1 MFKAL
6 AEEGI
11 NIQMISTSEIKTF
24 RRRGR
29 EVHGARR
36 ARAPQDIRA
45 GQTAFQRDHE
55 AMKRLIA
62 AALIAMPIAAAA
74 QEDPYIWLEDVTGD
88 KPMAWVK
95 EQNAV
100 SVKELE
106 ARPEFK
112 QMHERLVAIYNSRE
126 RIPNVQKR
134 GNYLYNF
141 WQDADNPRGVWRRTS
156 MEEYRK
162 KDPRWETVLDIGKL
176 SADENEKWVFKGA
189 NCLYPD
195 YTRCLVTISRGGA
208 DAAEIR
214 EFDTVTKQFV
224 KDGFVLK
231 ESKGSA
237 DWRDRDTLYID
248 RDFGAGTLTTS
259 GYPRQVKEWK
269 RGTPVDSAKL
279 VFEGKESDVGVNVN
293 VIEEKGRR
301 YEMISRSITFW
312 ESEDFIRVGDKFVML
327 DTPRDAAVGAA
338 NGTLFVQ
345 LKSDWKLA
353 KGTYA
358 SGSLLAFNLDGFLEG
373 RKQPTVL
380 YEPTER
386 AALRSYVLTRD
397 MILLDILDNVK
408 SRVVEM
414 RRKGDRWVST
424 TVKLPPSSVV
434 SVAAL
439 DRHESNDYWMTVTSF
454 VEPTTLYLAK
464 PGDAD
469 REKMKYL
476 PAFFEAKGLKTVQYE
491 TTSKDGT
498 KIPYFV
504 VMRED
509 TKLDGSNPD
518 HPLRLRRIRGLHAAQ
533 LQRHHRRR
541 LAREGRRLG
550 SRQPARR
557 RRVRPEV
564 AHDRAAREPAD
575 GLRRL
580 HRRGRGPRQSQDH
593 VAEAPGHHGR
603 KPGRPAGGLDLRAA
617 PRSLQGGGVPGP
629 AAGHAALQQAAR
641 GRLVAGRIRQSGRS
655 EGLGVHLQVFAVPER
670 EEGRQ
675 VPAHLLLDDHAR
687 RSRPP
692 GPRPQDG
699 GAHEGAGP
707 RRALFRVHRGRPWRG
722 LDAGAAGLPVG
733 VDIHL
738 LLE

>member
-1 MFKAL
+1 MTRMF
-6 AEEGI
+6 
-11 NIQMISTSEIKTF
+11 
-24 RRRGR
+24 
-29 EVHGARR
+29 
-36 ARAPQDIRA
+36 
-45 GQTAFQRDHE
+45 
-55 AMKRLIA
+55 A
-62 AALIAMPIAAAA
+62 AAFTFSVATMAHA

-106 ARPEFK
+106 GRPEFK

-126 RIPNVQKR
+126 RIPSVSKR
-134 GNYLYNF
+134 GDYLYNF
-141 WQDADNPRGVWRRTS
+141 WQDAQNPRGVWRRTWL
-156 MEEYRK
+156 EEYRK
-162 KDPRWETVLDIGKL
+162 KDPKWEAVLDIGKL

-189 NCLYPD
+189 SCLYPD
-195 YTRCLVTISRGGA
+195 YTRCLVTLSRGGA

-248 RDFGAGTLTTS
+248 RDFGPGTLTTS

-279 VFEGKESDVGVNVN
+279 VFEGKESDVGVSVN

-301 YEMISRSITFW
+301 YEMISRGITFW
-312 ESEDFIRVGDKFVML
+312 ESEDFIRVGDKFVKL
-327 DTPRDAAVGAA
+327 DTPRDSTVSAA
-338 NGTLFVQ
+338 NGMLLVQ
-345 LKSDWKLA
+345 PKSDWKLP

-358 SGSLLAFNLDGFLEG
+358 SGSLLAFPLDSFLDG
-373 RKQPTVL
+373 RARQPTVL

-386 AALRSYVLTRD
+386 AALRSYVVTRD

-408 SRVVEM
+408 SKVVEM

-424 TVKLPPSSVV
+424 TVKVPPSSVV

-469 REKMKYL
+469 REKMKFL
-476 PAFFEAKGLKTVQYE
+476 PAFFDAKGLKTVQYE

-498 KIPYFV
+498 KIPYFA

-509 TKLDGSNPD
+509 TKLDGSNPTILYGYGGFEVSMLPNYSGTIGAGWLEKGGVWVLANLRGGGEFGPKWHTVALRENRQMAYD
-518 HPLRLRRIRGLHAAQ
+518 DFIAVGEDLVRRKITSPKHLGIMGGSQGGLLVGSTFVQRPDLFKAVVCQVPLLDMQRYNKLLAGASWQGEYGNPDEPKDWAFISKYSPYQNVKKDAKYPRIFFWTTTRDD
-533 LQRHHRRR
+533 
-541 LAREGRRLG
+541 
-550 SRQPARR
+550 
-557 RRVRPEV
+557 RV
-564 AHDRAAREPAD
+564 H
-575 GLRRL
+575 
-580 HRRGRGPRQSQDH
+580 
-593 VAEAPGHHGR
+593 PGHARKMVARMKEQGHDVLYFEYTEGGHGA
-603 KPGRPAGGLDLRAA
+603 GSTPA
-617 PRSLQGGGVPGP
+617 
-629 AAGHAALQQAAR
+629 QQAY
-641 GRLVAGRIRQSGRS
+641 LW
-655 EGLGVHLQVFAVPER
+655 
-670 EEGRQ
+670 
-675 VPAHLLLDDHAR
+675 
-687 RSRPP
+687 
-692 GPRPQDG
+692 
-699 GAHEGAGP
+699 
-707 RRALFRVHRGRPWRG
+707 ALTYTYFWNE
-722 LDAGAAGLPVG
+722 LK
-733 VDIHL
+733 
-738 LLE
+738 

>member
-1 MFKAL
+1 
-6 AEEGI
+6 
-11 NIQMISTSEIKTF
+11 
-24 RRRGR
+24 
-29 EVHGARR
+29 
-36 ARAPQDIRA
+36 
-45 GQTAFQRDHE
+45 
-55 AMKRLIA
+55 MKRLIA

-95 EQNAV
+95 EQNAA

-106 ARPEFK
+106 ARPEFR

-134 GNYLYNF
+134 GKYLYNF

-162 KDPRWETVLDIGKL
+162 KDPQWETVLDIGRL
-176 SADENEKWVFKGA
+176 STDENEKWVFKGA

-224 KDGFVLK
+224 KGGFVLK

-358 SGSLLAFNLDGFLEG
+358 SGSLLAFDLDSFLEG

-408 SRVVEM
+408 SKVVEM

-509 TKLDGSNPD
+509 TKLDGSNPTILYGYGGFEVSMLPNYSGTIGAGWLEKGGVWVLANLRGGGEFGPKWHTIALRENRQMAYD
-518 HPLRLRRIRGLHAAQ
+518 DFIAVGEDLVRRKITSPKHLGIMGGSQGGLLVGSTFTQRPDLFKAVVCQVPLLDMKRYNKLLAGASWQGEYGNPDEPKDWEFISKYSPYQNVKKDAKYPRIFFWTTTRDD
-533 LQRHHRRR
+533 
-541 LAREGRRLG
+541 
-550 SRQPARR
+550 
-557 RRVRPEV
+557 RV
-564 AHDRAAREPAD
+564 H
-575 GLRRL
+575 
-580 HRRGRGPRQSQDH
+580 
-593 VAEAPGHHGR
+593 PGHARKMVARMKEQGHDVLYFEYTEGGHGA
-603 KPGRPAGGLDLRAA
+603 GSTPA
-617 PRSLQGGGVPGP
+617 
-629 AAGHAALQQAAR
+629 QQAY
-641 GRLVAGRIRQSGRS
+641 LW
-655 EGLGVHLQVFAVPER
+655 
-670 EEGRQ
+670 
-675 VPAHLLLDDHAR
+675 
-687 RSRPP
+687 
-692 GPRPQDG
+692 
-699 GAHEGAGP
+699 
-707 RRALFRVHRGRPWRG
+707 ALTYTYFWNE
-722 LDAGAAGLPVG
+722 LK
-733 VDIHL
+733 
-738 LLE
+738 

>member
-1 MFKAL
+1 
-6 AEEGI
+6 
-11 NIQMISTSEIKTF
+11 
-24 RRRGR
+24 
-29 EVHGARR
+29 
-36 ARAPQDIRA
+36 
-45 GQTAFQRDHE
+45 
-55 AMKRLIA
+55 MKRLIA

-95 EQNAV
+95 EQNAA

-106 ARPEFK
+106 SRPEFK

-312 ESEDFIRVGDKFVML
+312 ESEDFIRVGDRFVML

-373 RKQPTVL
+373 RRQPTVL

-509 TKLDGSNPD
+509 TKLDGSNPTILYGYGGFEVSMLPNYSGTIGAGWLEKGGVWVLANLRGGGEFGPKWHTIALRENRQMAYD
-518 HPLRLRRIRGLHAAQ
+518 DFIAVGEDLVNRKITSPKHLGIMGGSQGGLLVGSTFVQRPDLFKAVVCQVPLLDMQRYNKLLAGASWQGEYGNPDDPKDWAFISKYSPYQNVKKDAKYPRIFFWTTTRDD
-533 LQRHHRRR
+533 
-541 LAREGRRLG
+541 
-550 SRQPARR
+550 
-557 RRVRPEV
+557 RV
-564 AHDRAAREPAD
+564 H
-575 GLRRL
+575 
-580 HRRGRGPRQSQDH
+580 
-593 VAEAPGHHGR
+593 PGHARKMVARMKEQGHDVLYFEYTEGGHGA
-603 KPGRPAGGLDLRAA
+603 GSTPA
-617 PRSLQGGGVPGP
+617 
-629 AAGHAALQQAAR
+629 QQAY
-641 GRLVAGRIRQSGRS
+641 LW
-655 EGLGVHLQVFAVPER
+655 
-670 EEGRQ
+670 
-675 VPAHLLLDDHAR
+675 
-687 RSRPP
+687 
-692 GPRPQDG
+692 
-699 GAHEGAGP
+699 
-707 RRALFRVHRGRPWRG
+707 ALTYTYFWNE
-722 LDAGAAGLPVG
+722 LK
-733 VDIHL
+733 
-738 LLE
+738 